1 MQPPERGEEQ
11 VLRGMR
17 SEVVTSMRR
26 RTLLALTFVLTLT
39 APALAQSRPIGV
51 PNPMAAHT
59 VFIIVITAAFLTWA
73 ASFSVQMMK
82 ERHTQRKGREALL
95 HRKESVLNQIT
106 ELEMAM
112 ESGTINEGQYKRR
125 MKEMRGQLARVIG
138 KLQPRRV
145 QKKKPA

>member
-1 MQPPERGEEQ
+1 MTKEPGED
-11 VLRGMR
+11 G
-17 SEVVTSMRR
+17 SGGVTFRLGGWAR
-26 RTLLALTFVLTLT
+26 L
-39 APALAQSRPIGV
+39 

-59 VFIIVITAAFLTWA
+59 VFIILITAAFLDWG

-106 ELEMAM
+106 ELEMTM
-112 ESGTINEGQYKRR
+112 ESGTISEGQYKRR

-138 KLQPRRV
+138 KLQPTKI
-145 QKKKPA
+145 QKQKPV